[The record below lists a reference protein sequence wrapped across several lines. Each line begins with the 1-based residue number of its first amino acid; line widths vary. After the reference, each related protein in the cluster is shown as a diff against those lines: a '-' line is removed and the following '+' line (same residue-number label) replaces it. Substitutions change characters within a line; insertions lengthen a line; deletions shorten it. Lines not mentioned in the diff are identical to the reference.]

1 MDVVIDWMQ
10 QAMEQARVAYLQG
23 DVPVGAVIVKDDR
36 VISMAYNRREI
47 DGDPTAHAELIA
59 IRQAAHEV
67 GGWRLTG
74 ATIFVTLEPCVMCA
88 GAIVLSRLDRVVFGA
103 VDPKAGAVSSL
114 YRVLDDQRLNHRV
127 EVESG
132 ILASESA
139 DLLKKFFRERR
150 NKTNNR

>member
-1 MDVVIDWMQ
+1 
-10 QAMEQARVAYLQG
+10 MEQARVAYLQG